1 MKSYLAV
8 CIISLFGLKIALA
21 QTNDSLSVS
30 QTSTTV
36 LQAGDTLINLNKL
49 NGGIVKFQI
58 TDENKSILSSNG
70 LLFTDNAVLISENPL
85 LLTSSLLV
93 EIKTFASDNEWFI
106 NTIRIENKEKQI
118 VIYASA
124 DKIEMAT
131 FWRKNGKIWVV
142 IAVVAILFTVVIGYL
157 FYLDRKISRIS

>member
-1 MKSYLAV
+1 M
-8 CIISLFGLKIALA
+8 
-21 QTNDSLSVS
+21 
-30 QTSTTV
+30 
-36 LQAGDTLINLNKL
+36 
-49 NGGIVKFQI
+49 
-58 TDENKSILSSNG
+58 
-70 LLFTDNAVLISENPL
+70 
-85 LLTSSLLV
+85 
-93 EIKTFASDNEWFI
+93 